1 MSGILKKVAVGLTA
15 AAVAVSLGA
24 CSKGGGAAPAAS
36 GSGGTAEIAMWTH
49 NAGNQDELAAIQQI
63 VDDFNGSQGQ
73 YK

>member
-49 NAGNQDELAAIQQI
+49 NAA
-63 VDDFNGSQGQ
+63 
-73 YK
+73 